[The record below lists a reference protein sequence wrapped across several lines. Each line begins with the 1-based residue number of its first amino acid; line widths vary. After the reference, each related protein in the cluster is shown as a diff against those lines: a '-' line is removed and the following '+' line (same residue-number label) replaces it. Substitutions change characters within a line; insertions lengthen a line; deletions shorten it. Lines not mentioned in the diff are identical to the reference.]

1 MWWWWSHGN
10 QSLVPQNLAALFL
23 SPGHQKHDFK
33 DTKYY
38 FLEHNIILTK
48 MNINKN
54 TDFINKQVEE
64 IIKKVD
70 QNKENSSWS
79 VKQRSPL

>member
-1 MWWWWSHGN
+1 
-10 QSLVPQNLAALFL
+10 
-23 SPGHQKHDFK
+23 
-33 DTKYY
+33 
-38 FLEHNIILTK
+38 

-70 QNKENSSWS
+70 QNKENSS
-79 VKQRSPL
+79 